1 MAAVRLTK
9 VLSKAPSSWMESWRK
24 QFAALLTV
32 QLLVSTAHG
41 MFIPLLPG
49 FLHVIGFVSGESLY
63 IWSGV
68 IFSANFVA
76 MMVAI
81 PFLGRIGDRYGRKPV
96 MLWSGLGMAIITAL
110 MPLAAEPWQLAL
122 LRLLQGC
129 FTGILPFTM
138 VLVLIGAPD
147 KQVGVSAG
155 KLQVMGETGSLI
167 GPLIASSLL
176 SFLSVRSA
184 YPAMSVFILLATVCV
199 LLFVKDKTQVRD
211 EVSRPKGTLLAD
223 WQQIWHTKPLPSLL
237 ISALCVNFAFVG
249 TNPILP
255 YYVQQSTH
263 VFSFFN
269 SQWLLGITLSATSFA
284 VILFSPMLGRLSDRI
299 GPLLLLK
306 MATSTAFF
314 LCLVQA
320 FTHLYPLILG
330 CRFLLGL
337 CVAGMMPNIQAQVR
351 KLARQGMEGQTFAMV
366 NAWMFLGC
374 LLGPLLGG
382 VIMARFG
389 VEGWFTTAMI
399 VYAVSFWQSFRISRV
414 QSMTV
419 QSERG
424 HVTIAEIGTK

>member
-1 MAAVRLTK
+1 
-9 VLSKAPSSWMESWRK
+9 MERWKR

-32 QLLVSTAHG
+32 QLLVTTAHG

-49 FLHVIGFVSGESLY
+49 FLRNIGHVNGDSLY

-68 IFSANFVA
+68 IFSANFTA
-76 MMVAI
+76 MMIAI

-96 MLWSGLGMAIITAL
+96 MLWSGFGMAIITAC
-110 MPLAAEPWQLAL
+110 MPLATEPWQLAL

-138 VLVLIGAPD
+138 VLVMIGSPEEKIGA
-147 KQVGVSAG
+147 SAG
-155 KLQVMGETGSLI
+155 TMQMMGETGSLI

-199 LLFVKDKTQVRD
+199 WLFVKDKPRKAAAD
-211 EVSRPKGTLLAD
+211 IMEKRTLLAD
-223 WQQIWHTKPLPSLL
+223 WKQIWHTKPLPSLL

-249 TNPILP
+249 TNPIMP

-263 VFSFFN
+263 VFTFLN
-269 SQWLLGITLSATSFA
+269 EQWLLGIALSATSFS
-284 VILFSPMLGRLSDRI
+284 VIIFSPFLGRLSDRM
-299 GPLLLLK
+299 GPLVLFKL
-306 MATSTAFF
+306 ATSTAFF

-320 FTHLYPLILG
+320 VTQLYPVILG

-337 CVAGMMPNIQAQVR
+337 CVACMMPNIQTQVR
-351 KLARQGMEGQTFAMV
+351 KLIRHGLEGQTFAMV

-389 VEGWFTTAMI
+389 IQGWFSAAML
-399 VYAVSFWQSFRISRV
+399 VYAVSFWQSFRISRIHK
-414 QSMTV
+414 QAAKL
-419 QSERG
+419 ERA
-424 HVTIAEIGTK
+424 TIAEMGAK